1 MGSPEDFNNFMTAV
15 IHEAS
20 FDKLVNAI
28 EGAKSDKDA
37 EVVIGGGYDK
47 SKGYFIEPTV
57 IKTSNPKYYSMETE
71 LFGPEIQKLL

>member
-1 MGSPEDFNNFMTAV
+1 MTAV

-37 EVVIGGGYDK
+37 EVVIGGGY
-47 SKGYFIEPTV
+47 T
-57 IKTSNPKYYSMETE
+57 N
-71 LFGPEIQKLL
+71 QKDILLNLQ